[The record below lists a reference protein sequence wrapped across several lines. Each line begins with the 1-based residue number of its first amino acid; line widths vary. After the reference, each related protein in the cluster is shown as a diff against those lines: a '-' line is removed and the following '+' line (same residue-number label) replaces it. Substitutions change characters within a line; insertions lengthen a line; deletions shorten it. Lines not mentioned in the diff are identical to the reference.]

1 MAPLVK
7 GSALLKVKLGN
18 RASPPTLRSEGV
30 VGAAVAPGLEGRVDQ
45 LAARVPERLA
55 QHGEHL
61 GGLEMKEHEPL
72 ARLKSQVALDE
83 VVRASARQL
92 GVSHP

>member
-1 MAPLVK
+1 
-7 GSALLKVKLGN
+7 
-18 RASPPTLRSEGV
+18 
-30 VGAAVAPGLEGRVDQ
+30 
-45 LAARVPERLA
+45 
-55 QHGEHL
+55 
-61 GGLEMKEHEPL
+61 MKEHEPL